1 MNKSKMTIL
10 LALAA
15 LFLVGLVVARPLL
28 PVDETRYLSVAWE
41 MHLSGDPFHLTR
53 NFESYAHKPPLLFWV
68 INLIWF
74 FTGISEFGAR
84 LVGPGFAILCL
95 WATVRMGRTIWPGQ
109 AEQPGGLVLAGFSL
123 FAIYGSAVMFD
134 AMLTLAVVIGA
145 TFLWRAGQSEGSWR
159 DWAGLGLALGL
170 GILAKG
176 PVVLLHLVPMMVLI
190 RLWEQGRTPWKRH
203 LQGMILAL
211 TTALL
216 VAAVWLVPILLT
228 TDPAFRHELFWT
240 QSMARVQG
248 GMRHDR
254 PFWFLLVLLPLLMF
268 PWGWIPG
275 VWRGLPSAVRA
286 DRGMRFLAIW
296 AISAPLLF
304 SLIASKQLHYLLPEL
319 PAAALMIGQYLQAG
333 PARRVSFAPWVGLA
347 IAAVVMLAPYSG
359 IPNLPEGMTGPLL
372 LAAGGALALLS
383 VAALRLPLAAGH
395 LILGAGIVAIVH
407 LLAAVSGV
415 FVEFDAQRIVDKLP
429 SSADGVALVGMP
441 YNAEFSFMGRLE
453 GPVAFPEGQTQLLA
467 WAHAHPR
474 GVILGVVGRMP
485 IAAPPQMQLQY
496 NGRLMGFWPAAA
508 IAGN

>member
-15 LFLVGLVVARPLL
+15 LFLVALVVARPLL

-68 INLIWF
+68 INLVWF
-74 FTGISEFGAR
+74 FTGISEFAAR
-84 LVGPGFAILCL
+84 LVGPGFAVLCL
-95 WATVRMGRTIWPGQ
+95 WATVRMGRILWPGQ

-123 FAIYGSAVMFD
+123 FALYGSAVMFD
-134 AMLTLAVVIGA
+134 AMLTLAVVTGA
-145 TFLWRAGQSEGSWR
+145 MFLWRAAQPEGNWR
-159 DWAGLGLALGL
+159 DWAGLGLALGM

-190 RLWEQGRTPWKRH
+190 RLWEQGRAPWKRH
-203 LQGMILAL
+203 LLGMCLAL
-211 TTALL
+211 AVALL

-240 QSMARVQG
+240 QSVARVQG
-248 GMRHDR
+248 GLRHDR
-254 PFWFLLVLLPLLMF
+254 PFWFLLVLLPLLIF

-275 VWRGLPSAVRA
+275 VWRALPSAVRA

-296 AISAPLLF
+296 AISAPILF

-319 PAAALMIGQYLQAG
+319 PAAALLIGRILQAG
-333 PARRVSFAPWVGLA
+333 PTRRLSLAPWVGLA
-347 IAAVVMLAPYSG
+347 FAVVVMLASYIG
-359 IPNLPEGMTGPLL
+359 ILNLPEGMTGPLL

-383 VAALRLPLAAGH
+383 VTALRLPLAAGH
-395 LILGAGIVAIVH
+395 LILGVGVVAVLH
-407 LLAAVSGV
+407 LIGAISGA
-415 FVEFDAQRIVDKLP
+415 FVEFDTQRIADKLP
-429 SSADGVALVGMP
+429 GAADGVALVGMP

-453 GPVAFPEGQTQLLA
+453 GPVVFPSGQTQLVA
-467 WAHAHPR
+467 WARAHPH
-474 GVILGVVGRMP
+474 GVVLGVVGRMP
-485 IAAPPQMQLQY
+485 IAAPPQGQLRY
-496 NGRLMGFWPAAA
+496 NGRTMGFWPAAVFM
-508 IAGN
+508 GD